1 MKRLIIAS
9 TLEDMHKMACFSKEK
24 KYAIFQGEDMHKVN
38 GDIICHLI
46 KVGEPVAQI
55 GITSGIV
62 KNFKYKKTI
71 DLG

>member
-9 TLEDMHKMACFSKEK
+9 ALEDMHKMACFSKEK
-24 KYAIFQGEDMHKVN
+24 KYAIFQSEDIHKVN
-38 GDIICHLI
+38 GDMICHLTKI
-46 KVGEPVAQI
+46 GESIARIGVA
-55 GITSGIV
+55 SGIV